1 MSVQNG
7 NPVWD
12 ALVKK
17 YSNMAKAGGKVADD
31 SDEDDDSELTES
43 AV

>member
-17 YSNMAKAGGKVADD
+17 YSNMGKQVKDD
-31 SDEDDDSELTES
+31 SDDDEDSELTES
-43 AV
+43 NV